1 MLITSRTN
9 PAVSAAAALRD
20 KKHRDEKKMFL
31 LDGIK
36 LFEEAVKAGLDI
48 VSVFATEKNLPLCR
62 KLLPVREITEVTEPV
77 FDRLSAEKSPQG
89 VICVAKY
96 IDKIH
101 NINKIYKV
109 DDFRDGGRYLMLSS
123 LRDPGNLGTVIRTA
137 AAFGID
143 GLILSSDCADIY
155 NPKTVRAAMGTLFR
169 MPAAY
174 VRDAVQTVSVLG
186 EAGYSVCA
194 AVLDPESR
202 RLDRMNVTDKTVFV
216 IGNEGHGIDPAI
228 VSAAHEKV
236 YIPMEEGVESLN
248 ASAAAAVFMWQMRL
262 SSGK

>member
-62 KLLPVREITEVTEPV
+62 KLLPGR
-77 FDRLSAEKSPQG
+77 EKSPQG

>member
-9 PAVSAAAALRD
+9 PTISAAASLRD
-20 KKHRDEKKMFL
+20 KKYRDEKKMFL

-36 LFEEAVKAGLDI
+36 LFREAVSAGLDI
-48 VSVFATEKNLPLCR
+48 VSVFATEKNVLLCR
-62 KLLPVREITEVTEPV
+62 ELLPEAEITEVTEPV

-89 VICVAKY
+89 VICTAKY

-101 NINKIYKV
+101 IINKIYKV
-109 DDFRDGGRYLMLSS
+109 DDFKDGGRYLMLSS

-143 GLILSSDCADIY
+143 GLILSPDCADIY

-169 MPAAY
+169 MPVAY
-174 VRDAVQTVSVLG
+174 AHDIVDTVSVLG

-194 AVLDPESR
+194 AVLERDSEP
-202 RLDRMNVTDKTVFV
+202 LDRMNVTEKTVFV
-216 IGNEGHGIDPAI
+216 IGNEGHGIDPAVI
-228 VSAAHEKV
+228 SAAHKKV

-248 ASAAAAVFMWQMRL
+248 ASAAAAVFMWQMKL
-262 SSGK
+262 STGK

>member
-9 PAVSAAAALRD
+9 PAISAAAALRK
-20 KKHRDEKKMFL
+20 KKHRDESKMFL

-36 LFEEAVKAGLDI
+36 LLREAVAAGI
-48 VSVFATEKNLPLCR
+48 EITSVFATEKNLPLCR
-62 KLLPVREITEVTEPV
+62 EILPENVITVVTEPV
-77 FDRLSAEKSPQG
+77 FDRLSTEKSPQG

-101 NINKIYKV
+101 IINKIYKV
-109 DDFRDGGRYLMLSS
+109 DDFRNGGRYLMLSS

-169 MPAAY
+169 MSVAY
-174 VRDAVQTVSVLG
+174 ASDIVDTVSVLG

-194 AVLDPESR
+194 AVLDPDSES
-202 RLDRMNVTDKTVFV
+202 LDTMRVTDKTVFV

-228 VSAAHEKV
+228 ISAAHKKV
-236 YIPMEEGVESLN
+236 YIPMAEGVESLN
-248 ASAAAAVFMWQMRL
+248 ASAAAAVFMWQMKL

>member
-20 KKHRDEKKMFL
+20 KKYRDEKKMFL

-36 LFEEAVKAGLDI
+36 LLKEAAAAGLDI
-48 VSVFATEKNLPLCR
+48 VSVFATEKNVGLCR
-62 KLLPVREITEVTEPV
+62 QLLPGREITEVTEAV
-77 FDRLSAEKSPQG
+77 FDRLSTEKSPQG
-89 VICVAKY
+89 VICTANY

-101 NINKIYKV
+101 IINKIYNV

-137 AAFGID
+137 AAFGIN
-143 GLILSSDCADIY
+143 GLILSPDCADIY
-155 NPKTVRAAMGTLFR
+155 NPKTVRASMGTLFR
-169 MPAAY
+169 MPVAY
-174 VRDAVQTVSVLG
+174 AQDIVRTVSVLG
-186 EAGYSVCA
+186 DAGYSVCA
-194 AVLDPESR
+194 AVLDRDSEP
-202 RLDRMNVTDKTVFV
+202 LDRMAITPKTVFV

-228 VSAAHEKV
+228 ISAAHKKV

-262 SSGK
+262 ASGK